1 MLLNVFATVLSS
13 LNEFFFK
20 RKADFWQTHLW
31 VTVLGKNVK
40 KRRFPTLCVSDH
52 HDLAAAPCTVH
63 GSSKVDSW
71 RGGGPHPA
79 SNQDPAEWEKS
90 SRHMRCWSRRCC
102 CAAAVLLRSSQ
113 LWHTDRLD
121 GEPDQDA
128 HGPPWKLLLW
138 LLATPSWC
146 SHHSTDSH
154 WGTTR
159 PVDGKLTDPV
169 GWVSWD
175 GVTILKKCQRLTC
188 YFGITS

>member
-1 MLLNVFATVLSS
+1 MI
-13 LNEFFFK
+13 FFFK

-102 CAAAVLLRSSQ
+102 CAAAVLLCCCAPRSSDTLTGWTENQ
-113 LWHTDRLD
+113 
-121 GEPDQDA
+121 
-128 HGPPWKLLLW
+128 
-138 LLATPSWC
+138 
-146 SHHSTDSH
+146 
-154 WGTTR
+154 TR
-159 PVDGKLTDPV
+159 TRTVLPG
-169 GWVSWD
+169 S
-175 GVTILKKCQRLTC
+175 C
-188 YFGITS
+188 YFGYWPRLPDVPITPLTHTGEQHDRLTVNWPILSGGFLGMAWQY